1 MSRCRMVKKMQRRPR
16 RDESLS
22 REQIIEAAI
31 ELLDS
36 GGEPGLTF
44 RNLSERLATG
54 PGAIYGHVAN
64 KNDLLEAAC
73 SAVIGP
79 GVNSQAKDMPPKAAI
94 RALALMMFDAM
105 DAHPWIGSALA
116 WAAGKS
122 TMVSVLERI
131 GQQVHTLAVA
141 SEKHWVT
148 VSVLLNYVL
157 GVGGQ
162 NAANAQ
168 AARAREAER
177 DEFLSTVADAWLQL
191 DPDRYP
197 FTRSIATQ
205 MRVHDDRA
213 DFLVGI
219 DLILAGIESAGTA
232 RPQ

>member
-1 MSRCRMVKKMQRRPR
+1 MVKKLQRRPR

-22 REQIIEAAI
+22 REQIIAAAI

-36 GGEPGLTF
+36 GGETGLTF

-64 KNDLLEAAC
+64 KSDLLEAAC
-73 SAVIGP
+73 SAIIKP
-79 GVNSQAKDMPPKAAI
+79 GVDLQATERSPKASI
-94 RALALMMFDAM
+94 RAVALAMFDAM

-131 GQQVHTLAVA
+131 GQQVQALGVA
-141 SEKHWVT
+141 PDKHWVT
-148 VSVLLNYVL
+148 VSVLMNYIL

-168 AARAREAER
+168 VARAREAER
-177 DEFLSTVADAWLQL
+177 AEFLAVVAEAWLQL
-191 DPDRYP
+191 DPDQYP
-197 FTRSIATQ
+197 FTRSVATQ
-205 MRVHDDRA
+205 MSVHDDRT

-219 DLILAGIESAGTA
+219 DMILAGIESA
-232 RPQ
+232 

>member
-105 DAHPWIGSALA
+105 DAP
-116 WAAGKS
+116 
-122 TMVSVLERI
+122 ERR
-131 GQQVHTLAVA
+131 GFVPSPRTSSPQTRESQQPGRPKWCRGFSLVA
-141 SEKHWVT
+141 SP
-148 VSVLLNYVL
+148 VLTAGNRLYSS
-157 GVGGQ
+157 
-162 NAANAQ
+162 
-168 AARAREAER
+168 R
-177 DEFLSTVADAWLQL
+177 D
-191 DPDRYP
+191 
-197 FTRSIATQ
+197 
-205 MRVHDDRA
+205 
-213 DFLVGI
+213 GK
-219 DLILAGIESAGTA
+219 
-232 RPQ
+232 